1 MILRIEQT
9 RAGTAQTFDVY
20 TGDRLVFTGRLGAV
34 SKRQEIVLEGKN
46 GQMLTGTYL
55 PAWELQRQA
64 ERWKLP
70 GYRLSQ
76 GLRYGRAGQNEGC
89 FFLVRDGLWKSRYV
103 IANGGESFSV
113 YFLSKGSF
121 EYLSIYRDERQI
133 ALVEHYLTVV
143 DNRERYKLYL
153 LEEYRALG
161 ETLTLFLLY
170 FDNWNHAERFPT
182 VYGTRVTKAWSLSR
196 YAHTYDPGWRAAHFP
211 QENFFGK
218 SRLFPEDTS
227 L

>member
-1 MILRIEQT
+1 
-9 RAGTAQTFDVY
+9 
-20 TGDRLVFTGRLGAV
+20 
-34 SKRQEIVLEGKN
+34 
-46 GQMLTGTYL
+46 
-55 PAWELQRQA
+55 
-64 ERWKLP
+64 
-70 GYRLSQ
+70 
-76 GLRYGRAGQNEGC
+76 
-89 FFLVRDGLWKSRYV
+89 
-103 IANGGESFSV
+103 
-113 YFLSKGSF
+113 
-121 EYLSIYRDERQI
+121 
-133 ALVEHYLTVV
+133 VEHYLTVV